1 MSFLTPL
8 FLLGGAA
15 IAAPIIFH
23 LIRRT
28 SREKT
33 PFSSIMFLAPSPPRI
48 TKRSRLEHLF
58 LLLLRCLVLLM
69 LAAGFARPFM
79 KDGSDTDKTDGP
91 GKRTLILVDT
101 SASLQREG
109 AWEKMEEA
117 FNDALKD
124 AGMSDAIAV
133 YRFDHGFEPVI
144 TFQRWTETPTGQRA
158 ALARSEFEKLKPGW
172 GSTRLGAA
180 LARAAA
186 LLEEQDDEED
196 QDIPS
201 GLELLSDLQKGSDLS
216 ELQSFEW
223 PTDMKLKIRQ
233 IASDDGPNAG
243 IQFLPP
249 TPGDAKN
256 TDKDLQKVR
265 VYNAA
270 DSEKEQFQVTWMTAD
285 GKKYGLP
292 TDVYVPPGQSRVV
305 SMERPEID
313 TASTRLSLTG
323 DTEQFDNTTWL
334 IPPTPRVVNVD
345 YLGTVASDDLKS
357 PYFFMQVVLQDT
369 RDYAFKVRQYSPGQ
383 LFEPNDFMIICD
395 ALPNDSI
402 AIVRK
407 FLEGGGSVLLAPTS
421 VAALTSMFQIFKA
434 APVGIEEVVPPRY
447 ALFGEIQFQHPLFVP
462 FADPRFSDFSKIHF
476 WRYRKFPAESLNGSQ
491 VLARFDND
499 DPALV
504 QVPLGKG
511 MAYVL
516 AANWYPT
523 DSQLGLSTKFVPL
536 VFTML
541 ELSGTLAR
549 TPQQH
554 IVGSKV
560 SVPFGKSAGR
570 VSVKLP
576 DGNSVTM
583 DAGETSFDETA
594 LPGLYTMSSGT
605 NNVRFAVNV
614 DPRESRT
621 DALAQEELEQLG
633 VVLGNNTSEAMLT
646 AEEKRRLKNAEL
658 ENKQKLWRWLIVAA
672 LVVLSLEILIAGRL
686 GRPAATPAA
695 A

>member
-8 FLLGGAA
+8 FLLGGLA

-33 PFSSIMFLAPSPPRI
+33 PFSSVMFLTPSPPRI
-48 TKRSRLEHLF
+48 TKRSRLEHIF
-58 LLLLRCLVLLM
+58 LLLLRCLVLML

-79 KDGSDTDKTDGP
+79 KDGAETDKNSGP
-91 GKRTLILVDT
+91 GRRTMILVDT
-101 SASLQREG
+101 SASMQREG
-109 AWEKMEEA
+109 AWESAEKQFNEA
-117 FNDALKD
+117 LDE
-124 AGMSDAIAV
+124 AGVADAIAV
-133 YRFDHGFEPVI
+133 YRFDHGFEPII
-144 TFQRWTETPTGQRA
+144 TFQRWSGAPTGQRS
-158 ALARSEFEKLKPGW
+158 ALAKSEFAKLKPGW

-201 GLELLSDLQKGSDLS
+201 GLVLLSDLQKGSDLS

-223 PTDMKLKIRQ
+223 PPDMKLKIRQ
-233 IASDDGPNAG
+233 IETGKGANAG

-249 TPGDAKN
+249 SPGDSRT

-270 DSEKEQFQVTWMTAD
+270 DSEQEQFQVTWMTAE
-285 GKKYGLP
+285 GKAYGLP
-292 TDVYVPPGQSRVV
+292 TDIYVPPGQSRVLTL
-305 SMERPEID
+305 ERPQID
-313 TASTRLSLTG
+313 TASARLSLLG
-323 DTEQFDNTTWL
+323 DAEKFDNSTWL
-334 IPPTPRVVNVD
+334 IPPTPRAVQVD
-345 YLGTVASDDLKS
+345 YVGTVPSDDLKS

-369 RDYAFKVRQYSPGQ
+369 RDHAFKLRQFSPGQ
-383 LFEPNDFMIICD
+383 LFEPNDFMIACD

-402 AIVRK
+402 AIAQK
-407 FLEGGGSVLLAPTS
+407 FLEEGGSVLLAPRN
-421 VAALTSMFQIFKA
+421 VAALASMFQIFKA

-447 ALFGEIQFQHPLFVP
+447 ALLGEIQFQHPLFAP

-476 WRYRKFPAESLNGSQ
+476 WRYRKFPAETLNGAE

-504 QVPLGKG
+504 QIPLGKG
-511 MAYVL
+511 MAYLL

-523 DSQLGLSTKFVPL
+523 DSQLALSTKFVPL
-536 VFTML
+536 VFSML
-541 ELSGTLAR
+541 ELGGALDR
-549 TPQQH
+549 TPQQYL
-554 IVGSKV
+554 VGSR
-560 SVPFGKSAGR
+560 VPIARSDGR

-576 DGNSVTM
+576 DGNSVTL
-583 DAGETSFDETA
+583 DRGETSFERTA
-594 LPGLYTMSSGT
+594 LPGLYTVNSGT

-621 DALAQEELEQLG
+621 DAFAQEELEQLG

-646 AEEKRRLKNAEL
+646 AEEKRQLKNAEL
-658 ENKQKLWRWLIVAA
+658 EKKQKLWRWLIVAA

-686 GRPAATPAA
+686 GRPAATPAPA
-695 A
+695 

>member
-33 PFSSIMFLAPSPPRI
+33 PFSSLMFLSPSPPRI

-58 LLLLRCLVLLM
+58 LLLLRCLVLML

-79 KDGSDTDKTDGP
+79 KDGSEAGKNEGP

-101 SASLQREG
+101 SASMQREG
-109 AWEKMEEA
+109 AWENVEEA
-117 FNDALKD
+117 FNEALGE

-133 YRFDHGFEPVI
+133 YQFDQGFKPVI
-144 TFQRWTETPTGQRA
+144 TFQRWAGTPNGQRA
-158 ALARSEFEKLKPGW
+158 ALAKSEFEKLKPGW

-196 QDIPS
+196 NDIPS

-216 ELQSFEW
+216 ELHSFEW
-223 PTDMKLKIRQ
+223 PPDMKLKIRQ
-233 IASDDGPNAG
+233 IETGDGPNAG

-265 VYNAA
+265 VYNAT
-270 DSEKEQFQVTWMTAD
+270 DSEQEQFQVTWMTAD
-285 GKKYGLP
+285 GQAYGLP
-292 TDVYVPPGQSRVV
+292 SDVYVPPGQSRVL
-305 SMERPEID
+305 SLERPEID

-323 DTEQFDNTTWL
+323 DAEKFDNTTWL
-334 IPPTPRVVNVD
+334 IPPTPGIVNVD
-345 YLGTVASDDLKS
+345 FLGTVPSDDLKS

-369 RDYAFKVRQYSPGQ
+369 RDHAFKLRQYSPGQ
-383 LFEPNDFMIICD
+383 LFEPNDFLIVCD

-407 FLEGGGSVLLAPTS
+407 FVETGGHVLMAPRD
-421 VAALTSMFQIFKA
+421 VNAMISMFQVFKA

-447 ALFGEIQFQHPLFVP
+447 ALFGEVQFQHPLFTP

-476 WRYRKFPAESLNGSQ
+476 WRYRKFPAESLNGSE

-511 MAYVL
+511 LAYVM

-536 VFTML
+536 VFTMM
-541 ELSGTLAR
+541 ELSGTLSR

-554 IVGSKV
+554 LVGSKV
-560 SVPFGKSAGR
+560 ALPFGKNAGG
-570 VSVKLP
+570 VSVELP
-576 DGNSVTM
+576 DGNDVTVN
-583 DAGETSFDETA
+583 AGATSFDKTD
-594 LPGLYTMSSGT
+594 LPGLYTMNSGT
-605 NNVRFAVNV
+605 NKVRFAVNV

-621 DALAQEELEQLG
+621 DAFAQEELEQLG
-633 VVLGNNTSEAMLT
+633 VVLGNNTSEEMLT
-646 AEEKRRLKNAEL
+646 AEEKRQLKNAEL
-658 ENKQKLWRWLIVAA
+658 ENKQKLWRWLIVGA
-672 LVVLSLEILIAGRL
+672 LVLLSLEILIAGRL
-686 GRPAATPAA
+686 GRPAATPVPA
-695 A
+695 